1 MLRNQFTVPL
11 LSLGS
16 LVAFM
21 ATPALAEVSE
31 GKLASEFR
39 NVSYSYSA
47 SDLVITQR
55 SADLEE
61 FCERYPFNSRCEG
74 LPDTTEQT
82 EESESMEEPQA
93 MPDANSGWAITPE
106 VSTLGLGA
114 SVTTR
119 ISPQFNARL
128 GLNAFS
134 VGVDVEETDV
144 TYEGDIELLNIS
156 GVADYYPF
164 QNSGFKLS
172 AGLVVNDNQ
181 VDGTLQGNAGQEV
194 TIGNDTFEVGTDFDD
209 IDATVEFSNDIAP
222 YLGIGWGNPVRPNS
236 RWNFNVN
243 LGVMFAGSPEV
254 SLDPVNVDPQVQQ
267 QVDNAVD
274 QEVEELEDEID
285 GFNIYPVLTLGV
297 SYQF

>member
-1 MLRNQFTVPL
+1 MLRSQFTVPL

-16 LVAFM
+16 LAAFM

-55 SADLEE
+55 SADLED
-61 FCERYPFNSRCEG
+61 FCERYPFNSRCQD
-74 LPDTTEQT
+74 LPDTTEET
-82 EESESMEEPQA
+82 EESDSEPQA
-93 MPDANSGWAITPE
+93 MPDAKSGWAITPE

-119 ISPQFNARL
+119 IAPQFNARL

-181 VDGTLQGNAGQEV
+181 VDGTLQGNTGQEV
-194 TIGNDTFEVGTDFDD
+194 SIGNETFEVGTDFDD
-209 IDATVEFSNDIAP
+209 VDAKVEFSNDIAP
-222 YLGIGWGNPVRPNS
+222 YLGIGWGNPVRPDS

-243 LGVMFAGSPEV
+243 LGVMFVGSPEV

-267 QVDNAVD
+267 QVDDAVD
-274 QEVEELEDEID
+274 QEVEDLEDEID
-285 GFNIYPVLTLGV
+285 DFNIYPVLTLGV